1 MVEEKKNITTMK
13 FNFEN
18 IGILDKVIDDIFT
31 SYQIMKLSHK
41 ENLYITDKLQAEI
54 IKDIYTEVYTA
65 LSDDVFN
72 NLSLIYKKE
81 YIEDLLVKKV
91 QMTVMNYTI
100 AVNGSYKS

>member
-1 MVEEKKNITTMK
+1 MVEEKKNITTMT

-91 QMTVMNYTI
+91 QMVVMNYTI
-100 AVNGSYKS
+100 AVNGNYKS